1 MGLGR
6 EEGAPPP
13 QAGPAAVVGAT
24 SWGTTLALIMARR
37 GADVR
42 LLTRTSAEAERL
54 AADGEH
60 TARLPGHRFPPS
72 LRVTANWG
80 AGMEGAEF
88 ALFAVPSQS
97 LRENARRAAPVIPR
111 GVVAVSACKGLERGT
126 FRRMSAALE
135 EELAGA
141 APRICALSGPNLAHE
156 VVRGLP
162 ASAVVASADA
172 EAAARAQAMLNSPS
186 FRVYTNRDV
195 IGTELAGALKN
206 VIAIGAGACDAMG
219 LGDNAKSAFLTRGL
233 AEITRLGGAA
243 GADAATFAGIA
254 GFGDLTATCYSALS
268 RNRRLGAAL
277 GEGLSLDE
285 ALASLGGQVAEG
297 VTATQAAL
305 EMAASLGVEMP
316 IAEAT
321 SRALFEGESP
331 RDALRDLMTRAPRE
345 E

>member
-1 MGLGR
+1 MD
-6 EEGAPPP
+6 ASPDSP
-13 QAGPAAVVGAT
+13 QPGPAAVVGAT
-24 SWGTTLALIMARR
+24 SWGTTLALTLARQ

-42 LLTRTSAEAERL
+42 LLTRTAAEAERL

-60 TARLPGHRFPPS
+60 AERLPGHRFPPS
-72 LRVTANWG
+72 LRVTADWG
-80 AGMEGAEF
+80 AGMRGAEF

-97 LRENARRAAPVIPR
+97 LRENARRAAPVLPR
-111 GVVAVSACKGLERGT
+111 GIAVISACKGLERGT
-126 FRRMSAALE
+126 FQRMSAVLE

-141 APRICALSGPNLAHE
+141 APRICALSGPNLARE
-156 VVRGLP
+156 VVRGMP

-172 EAAARAQAMLNSPS
+172 DAAARAQALLNSPS

-206 VIAIGAGACDAMG
+206 VIAIGSGVCDAMG
-219 LGDNAKSAFLTRGL
+219 LGDNAKAAFLTRGL
-233 AEITRLGGAA
+233 AEMTRLGVAA

-254 GFGDLTATCYSALS
+254 GFGDLTATCCSALS
-268 RNRRLGAAL
+268 RNRRLGLAL
-277 GEGLSLDE
+277 GEGLPLAE
-285 ALASLGGQVAEG
+285 ALASLGGEVAEG
-297 VTATQAAL
+297 VAATQAAL

-321 SRALFEGESP
+321 GRALFEGEAP
-331 RDALRDLMTRAPRE
+331 RDALCGLMTRAPKE